1 MENTV
6 TLSQMADTIIV
17 MSFFV
22 LVIIGVTFTI
32 AEAVSSVIDMIKEHR
47 WKRREQKAKKLEDNN
62 EQATSE

>member
-6 TLSQMADTIIV
+6 TLSQMADTIVV

-32 AEAVSSVIDMIKEHR
+32 AEAISSVIDMIKEHR
-47 WKRREQKAKKLEDNN
+47 RKRREKKAKKLEDNN
-62 EQATSE
+62 EQAVSE

>member
-47 WKRREQKAKKLEDNN
+47 RKRREQKAKKLEANN
-62 EQATSE
+62 EQAVSE